1 MGSPLFPEV
10 KEYCPDIMLTWTHI
24 HSDQMVGLKSRTI
37 CVKKSRLKIAEVVFT
52 RQMKDFD
59 LFKIP
64 QQFGPNKCTHRL
76 QIVAQN
82 CNKSPNLVTLHI
94 SLVQWTSAPFSLLL
108 CGQPRPLIHLFSIF
122 SNKQNHFY
130 NKNQCEKYLSIL
142 PHWD

>member
-1 MGSPLFPEV
+1 MC
-10 KEYCPDIMLTWTHI
+10 K
-24 HSDQMVGLKSRTI
+24 
-37 CVKKSRLKIAEVVFT
+37 KKSLKIAEVVFT

-94 SLVQWTSAPFSLLL
+94 SLVRWTSAPISLLL
-108 CGQPRPLIHLFSIF
+108 AVNPGHLFTYFRYFQTNKTIFTTKMNEKNIHLFYPQK
-122 SNKQNHFY
+122 SNK
-130 NKNQCEKYLSIL
+130 
-142 PHWD
+142 